1 MGAVQ
6 VSVVPEL
13 LVPEATNPVGAAGT
27 AEQLGAREPPP
38 QDGRRIRAVMT
49 RQRRHK
55 TRTFFRC
62 LADEARTNPASA
74 SPETGSHKANGTFIP
89 DGVGPG
95 FDRAL
100 ATTSLLPDSDPRT
113 TAGVPA
119 TDINVSV
126 DVPPLP
132 LVTDTGFGLKLHIVP
147 LVPLP
152 LETEHERVT
161 LPVYPFPG
169 FTCTVAVAVPPGAIV
184 AGLAG
189 PAESE

>member
-1 MGAVQ
+1 M
-6 VSVVPEL
+6 VPEL
-13 LVPEATNPVGAAGT
+13 LVPEATSPVGAAGT
-27 AEQLGAREPPP
+27 AEQLGALEPPP

-49 RQRRHK
+49 KQRRHR
-55 TRTFFRC
+55 TRIFFRC
-62 LADEARTNPASA
+62 LADEAKTNPANA
-74 SPETGSHKANGTFIP
+74 SPETGSQRANGTFIP
-89 DGVGPG
+89 DGLGVGPE

-100 ATTSLLPDSDPRT
+100 ATMSRPPDSDPRT

-119 TDINVSV
+119 TDVNVSV

-169 FTCTVAVAVPPGAIV
+169 FTCTVAVAVPPGAIE
-184 AGLAG
+184 AGLAA
-189 PAESE
+189 PAVSE